1 MPRFRPNLPLA
12 LFQIA
17 AVDDEDDFADA
28 RQLAQVVGHFV
39 GRQGLARTCR
49 VPDIAGLTAAAR
61 VGIDGVADGFD
72 SMNLVGPQHDEGFPF
87 TVEDRILGN
96 HAVRRRDGKDRLG
109 KGDVFRHRLVIL
121 IEPSRKELLIEVAFA
136 SRGDIARIGRIG
148 DDEHLE
154 RRVNIPESS
163 FFEVLLNL
171 VEGFPI
177 GMTAVLQFNLD
188 HGETVNQQSDVAPAV
203 PVHLFLP
210 VKFDLK

>member
-1 MPRFRPNLPLA
+1 MPD
-12 LFQIA
+12 
-17 AVDDEDDFADA
+17 V
-28 RQLAQVVGHFV
+28 
-39 GRQGLARTCR
+39 
-49 VPDIAGLTAAAR
+49 AGLTAAAR

-96 HAVRRRDGKDRLG
+96 HAVRCRDGQDGLSEG
-109 KGDVFRHRLVIL
+109 KVLCHRLVVF
-121 IEPSRKELLIEVAFA
+121 IEPGRKELLIEVAFA

-154 RRVNIPESS
+154 RREDIPEGP

-171 VEGFPI
+171 VEGFPV
-177 GMTAVLQFNLD
+177 GMAAVLQFNLD
-188 HGETVNQQSDVAPAV
+188 HRKAINQQGDVAAAV
-203 PVHLFLP
+203 PVHLFLS

>member
-1 MPRFRPNLPLA
+1 MKS
-12 LFQIA
+12 
-17 AVDDEDDFADA
+17 VD
-28 RQLAQVVGHFV
+28 
-39 GRQGLARTCR
+39 RQGASK
-49 VPDIAGLTAAAR
+49 VPDVAGLTAAAR

-109 KGDVFRHRLVIL
+109 KGDVFRHRLVVF

-154 RRVNIPESS
+154 RREDIPEGP

-171 VEGFPI
+171 VEGFPV

-188 HGETVNQQSDVAPAV
+188 HRKTINQQGDVAPAV
-203 PVHLFLP
+203 PVHLFLS